1 MQLIRKRKNPLE
13 MGNGITNSVRSVRM
27 FFTEL
32 QNNREFIRMCLFSTW
47 IRFPIDCNI
56 FGISIWDIT
65 KNNLEIK

>member
-1 MQLIRKRKNPLE
+1 

-32 QNNREFIRMCLFSTW
+32 QNNLRIRMCLFSTW
-47 IRFPIDCNI
+47 IRFAIDCNI

>member
-1 MQLIRKRKNPLE
+1 

-32 QNNREFIRMCLFSTW
+32 QNNLRNHSYMSLWIW
-47 IRFPIDCNI
+47 IRFAIDCNI

-65 KNNLEIK
+65 KNYLEN